1 MKAIGIK
8 IVELT
13 PMNSIAAEELGYK
26 TNNTRDY
33 LKAISG
39 YEVTYPDG
47 YKSWCPKHVVDAA
60 YFILDDKEGNKITDK
75 DLDNFIVKGT
85 SIKLGEKTAVVL
97 DTTIT
102 GFDTIGTSACVDS
115 NNYNQEIGD
124 EIARE
129 EIRNKMWGHLG
140 FILQWAKYGINRKT
154 NNNK

>member
-8 IVELT
+8 MVELT
-13 PMNSIAAEELGYK
+13 PMNSITAEKLGYK
-26 TNNTRDY
+26 TNNTADRINV
-33 LKAISG
+33 ISG

-47 YKSWCPKHVVDAA
+47 YKSWCPKHVADAA

-85 SIKLGEKTAVVL
+85 SVKLGEKTAVVL

-102 GFDTIGTSACVDS
+102 GFDTIGTSACVDP

-124 EIARE
+124 SIARE

-140 FILQWAKYGINRKT
+140 FILQWAKYGINRK
-154 NNNK
+154 NK

>member
-8 IVELT
+8 MVELT
-13 PMNSIAAEELGYK
+13 PMRADEAKQLNYKIGDNNEL
-26 TNNTRDY
+26 D
-33 LKAISG
+33 G

-47 YKSWCPKHVVDAA
+47 YKSWCPKHVADAA

-75 DLDNFIVKGT
+75 DLDNFIVKG
-85 SIKLGEKTAVVL
+85 IGVKLGEKTAVVL

-102 GFDTIGTSACVDS
+102 GFDTVGTSACVDP

-124 EIARE
+124 SIARE

-140 FILQWAKYGINRKT
+140 FILQWAKYGINRK
-154 NNNK
+154 NK

>member
-8 IVELT
+8 MVELT

-26 TNNTRDY
+26 INNPRNY

-47 YKSWCPKHVVDAA
+47 YKSWCPKHVADAA
-60 YFILDDKEGNKITDK
+60 YFILDDKKGNKITDK
-75 DLDNFIVKGT
+75 DLDNFIVKGI
-85 SIKLGEKTAVVL
+85 SVKLGEKTSVVL

-102 GFDTIGTSACVDS
+102 GFDTVGTSACVDP

-124 EIARE
+124 NIARE

-140 FILQWAKYGINRKT
+140 FILQWAKYGINRKI
-154 NNNK
+154 NNK

>member
-8 IVELT
+8 MVELT

-129 EIRNKMWGHLG
+129 EIRNKMWRHLG

>member
-8 IVELT
+8 MVELT

-26 TNNTRDY
+26 INNTRDY

-47 YKSWCPKHVVDAA
+47 YKSWCPKHIADAA

-75 DLDNFIVKGT
+75 DLDNFIVKGI
-85 SIKLGEKTAVVL
+85 SVKLGEKTAVVL

-102 GFDTIGTSACVDS
+102 GFDTVGTSACVDS

-124 EIARE
+124 NIARE

-154 NNNK
+154 NNK